1 MGNIQTIN
9 KISFEDMK
17 FCILNKVLI
26 ISVINSVD
34 EECLIKGTTKS
45 YNEEFIIN
53 DLYNKGKLNEMC
65 IIYGYNSNDM
75 NVAKK
80 YKQLLEMGFKNV
92 HIYTGGLFE
101 WLLLQDIYGE
111 KNFETTCYE
120 INHLKYKPVSSLKNN
135 L

>member
-17 FCILNKVLI
+17 FCITNNNLI
-26 ISVINSVD
+26 ISVIDKKD
-34 EECLIKGTTKS
+34 ESCLIKGTTTS
-45 YNEEFIIN
+45 IHEERVIN
-53 DLYNKGKLNEMC
+53 DLYQNSNFNELC
-65 IIYGYNSNDM
+65 IIYGYNCNDM

-101 WLLLQDIYGE
+101 WLLLQDIYGD
-111 KNFETTCYE
+111 KLFETTSYE
-120 INHLKYKPVSSLKNN
+120 INHLKYKPIASIKNN

>member
-17 FCILNKVLI
+17 FCILNKNLI
-26 ISVINSVD
+26 ISVIDKKD
-34 EECLIKGTTKS
+34 EYCLIKGTTTS
-45 YNEEFIIN
+45 IHEEGVIN
-53 DLYNKGKLNEMC
+53 DLYQNNNFNEMC

-75 NVAKK
+75 NVANK

-101 WLLLQDIYGE
+101 WLLLQDIYGN
-111 KNFETTCYE
+111 KHFETTSYE
-120 INHLKYKPVSSLKNN
+120 INHLKYKPNPSIKK
-135 L
+135 

>member
-53 DLYNKGKLNEMC
+53 DFYNKGKLNEMC

-111 KNFETTCYE
+111 KNFETTSYE

>member
-45 YNEEFIIN
+45 YHEEFIIN
-53 DLYNKGKLNEMC
+53 DLYNKGKLNE
-65 IIYGYNSNDM
+65 IYSFNSVKKQINDIC
-75 NVAKK
+75 
-80 YKQLLEMGFKNV
+80 E
-92 HIYTGGLFE
+92 E
-101 WLLLQDIYGE
+101 
-111 KNFETTCYE
+111 
-120 INHLKYKPVSSLKNN
+120 LK
-135 L
+135 